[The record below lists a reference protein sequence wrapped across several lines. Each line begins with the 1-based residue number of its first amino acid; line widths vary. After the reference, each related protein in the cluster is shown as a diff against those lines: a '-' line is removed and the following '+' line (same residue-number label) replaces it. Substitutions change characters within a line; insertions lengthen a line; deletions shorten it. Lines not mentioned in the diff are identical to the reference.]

1 MRVTLIRF
9 LVFAVMGLPVGFIL
23 TALVFAMAELP
34 ISAPRIVPWTFGIA
48 AAAGSFGAFW
58 GRDNGPA

>member
-1 MRVTLIRF
+1 
-9 LVFAVMGLPVGFIL
+9 MGLPVGFIL

-48 AAAGSFGAFW
+48 AAAGSVGAFW
-58 GRDNGPA
+58 GRDNGSA